1 MTPDASTAATALLAV
16 HSVDEFVFSVPD
28 LEAARQF
35 YASFGL
41 DVRDEDGGLALYAF
55 GHPQRWGRIRQAA
68 GRKRLLWLSLGIHE
82 GTRRASP
89 NAWISRASRASP
101 RPPART
107 MAASGSPVPT
117 ACRYSCAP
125 RQVLAVGAGAA
136 DPATALRQC
145 RPRPARSRAPR
156 VQPLYLSHILL
167 FSADVA
173 RATRFYVDVLGLRV
187 SDTSGDVIAFLH
199 SPHGSDH
206 HLIALAKSGGLGLH
220 HTSWCVASLDDVG
233 LGMEQMSAAGHGE
246 GWGVGRHVLGSNYF
260 RYVRDPWGSYAEYS
274 YDIDFVA
281 PGAPWPATDHPP
293 EDALYVW
300 GPALP
305 RTSSRTTN
313 RTAERRMSY
322 ADRQRGWRDPAP
334 ARSACGAQRLARA
347 PHLAHDAVHGDAV
360 AQRHFARRQVFHAAG
375 QQDGLAAAG
384 QGLQGAHAGQQLR
397 ARLGHL
403 RRTRRVVGQ
412 QAGVVAVLAD
422 FAPALAQAVHGQVAG
437 HAEHVGA
444 RIAHLG
450 RLAGG
455 QAQPD
460 IVQAVAGQVLAAQ
473 VGHQPATQV
482 VIVAGDETLQRRR
495 LARAGGPPGFPP
507 GGPR

>member
-82 GTRRASP
+82 GD
-89 NAWISRASRASP
+89 
-101 RPPART
+101 
-107 MAASGSPVPT
+107 
-117 ACRYSCAP
+117 AP
-125 RQVLAVGAGAA
+125 RFAERLDQQGIARITAPAGADDGGIWIA
-136 DPATALRQC
+136 GPDGLPLQLRAAPKSSPSAPAPQTPPQPCANAGRA
-145 RPRPARSRAPR
+145 PARSRAPR

-305 RTSSRTTN
+305 PDFITN
-313 RTAERRMSY
+313 HE
-322 ADRQRGWRDPAP
+322 
-334 ARSACGAQRLARA
+334 
-347 PHLAHDAVHGDAV
+347 
-360 AQRHFARRQVFHAAG
+360 
-375 QQDGLAAAG
+375 QDG
-384 QGLQGAHAGQQLR
+384 
-397 ARLGHL
+397 
-403 RRTRRVVGQ
+403 
-412 QAGVVAVLAD
+412 
-422 FAPALAQAVHGQVAG
+422 
-437 HAEHVGA
+437 
-444 RIAHLG
+444 
-450 RLAGG
+450 
-455 QAQPD
+455 
-460 IVQAVAGQVLAAQ
+460 
-473 VGHQPATQV
+473 
-482 VIVAGDETLQRRR
+482 
-495 LARAGGPPGFPP
+495 
-507 GGPR
+507 

>member
-82 GTRRASP
+82 GD
-89 NAWISRASRASP
+89 
-101 RPPART
+101 
-107 MAASGSPVPT
+107 
-117 ACRYSCAP
+117 AP
-125 RQVLAVGAGAA
+125 RFAERLDQQGIARITAPAGADDGGIWIA
-136 DPATALRQC
+136 GPDGLPLQLRAAPKSSPSAPAPQTPPQPCANAGRA
-145 RPRPARSRAPR
+145 PARSRAPR

-187 SDTSGDVIAFLH
+187 SDTSGDVIAFLR

-305 RTSSRTTN
+305 PDFITN
-313 RTAERRMSY
+313 HE
-322 ADRQRGWRDPAP
+322 
-334 ARSACGAQRLARA
+334 
-347 PHLAHDAVHGDAV
+347 
-360 AQRHFARRQVFHAAG
+360 
-375 QQDGLAAAG
+375 QDG
-384 QGLQGAHAGQQLR
+384 
-397 ARLGHL
+397 
-403 RRTRRVVGQ
+403 
-412 QAGVVAVLAD
+412 
-422 FAPALAQAVHGQVAG
+422 
-437 HAEHVGA
+437 
-444 RIAHLG
+444 
-450 RLAGG
+450 
-455 QAQPD
+455 
-460 IVQAVAGQVLAAQ
+460 
-473 VGHQPATQV
+473 
-482 VIVAGDETLQRRR
+482 
-495 LARAGGPPGFPP
+495 
-507 GGPR
+507 